1 MIFARL
7 SCLTLDGDSMIVV
20 LNKTIYIFAILL
32 VNLYICSV
40 INNKLIS
47 KIDLK
52 RGYKGTR
59 SGGAAYPFVSV
70 IKYMSKG
77 NGLTLWDV
85 FIFLNIF
92 ILWSVTPINAN
103 LVIVDLDYSLLAAF
117 VFFIILMMLK
127 AITFSYS
134 ANGLLYTSLIR
145 RAANILSFI
154 LPIGLSLLSI
164 VFLNKTLNL
173 RNIVNFQYQYWN
185 VVYQPLGFIV
195 CFFSIVIIYR
205 LFVLTDKD
213 TMIINHS
220 GYREGMGLSKLVNDL
235 SNYMSLFFL
244 ATIVNIAYLGGWQD
258 FMAING
264 NIMLAIKFYAIII
277 AVIIFSRSFSMVN
290 DYKRI
295 VSFNY
300 KFLVPLAIINF
311 IISLAFI
318 ILRNL
323 YNLI

>member
-1 MIFARL
+1 
-7 SCLTLDGDSMIVV
+7 MIVV
-20 LNKTIYIFAILL
+20 LNKTIYIFVILL
-32 VNLYICSV
+32 ANLYICSV
-40 INNKLIS
+40 LNNKLIS

-52 RGYKGTR
+52 RGYKVTR
-59 SGGAAYPFVSV
+59 SGGVAYPFVSV
-70 IKYMSKG
+70 LKCMSKG

-92 ILWSVTPINAN
+92 ILWSVTPINST
-103 LVIVDLDYSLLAAF
+103 LVIVDLDYSLLAAL
-117 VFFIILMMLK
+117 VFFIILIMLK
-127 AITFSYS
+127 TISSSYS
-134 ANGLLYTSLIR
+134 SNNLLYTSLIR
-145 RAANILSFI
+145 RATNILTFI

-185 VVYQPLGFIV
+185 VIYQPLGFIV

-205 LFVLTDKD
+205 LFILTDKD
-213 TMIINHS
+213 IILVNHS
-220 GYREGMGLSKLVNDL
+220 ACREGMGLSRFINQL
-235 SNYMSLFFL
+235 SNYLSLFFL

-264 NIMLAIKFYAIII
+264 NIMLAVKFYAIII

-295 VSFNY
+295 VNFNY
-300 KFLVPLAIINF
+300 KFLIPLAIINF
-311 IISLAFI
+311 IVSLAFI